1 MQLIVVTGLSGSGK
15 SVALGVLEDSG
26 FYCVDNLPARL
37 VPELIQQLRDA
48 GIERAAVSIDARTI
62 AAAQLAG
69 QLAGQVAGQSAASLA
84 GTANPTRHATP
95 DLAHGTDSEELPSIL
110 ASLKAQGVDLRML
123 FLNASTETLIQ
134 RYSETRRRHP
144 LAHLGG
150 GTGSANENASKSAN
164 ELTVAECVAR
174 ERELL
179 APLDALAHHIDTTG
193 VRPNTLRGWIKDFL
207 QSAGARRGSLTLV
220 FTSFGFKHGI
230 PSEADLVYD
239 VRMLPNP
246 YYDPALRALTG
257 KDAPVI
263 HFLDAVP
270 EVKGM
275 FDDIRNFL
283 KRWIP
288 AFERDNRNYV
298 TVALG
303 CTGGQHRSVYL
314 AEKLAATFGGQFTV
328 LVRHRELRG

>member
-62 AAAQLAG
+62 AAAQ
-69 QLAGQVAGQSAASLA
+69 ASD
-84 GTANPTRHATP
+84 P
-95 DLAHGTDSEELPSIL
+95 EELPSIL
-110 ASLKAQGVDLRML
+110 TSLKAQGTDLRML

-144 LAHLGG
+144 LATLA
-150 GTGSANENASKSAN
+150 TGVER
-164 ELTVAECVAR
+164 TVAECVAQ

-207 QSAGARRGSLTLV
+207 QGAGARRGSLTLI

-246 YYDPALRALTG
+246 YYDPALRPLTG
-257 KDAPVI
+257 KDALVVG
-263 HFLDAVP
+263 FLEAMP
-270 EVKGM
+270 EVKNM
-275 FDDIRNFL
+275 YEDIRGFL
-283 KRWIP
+283 RRWIP

-298 TVALG
+298 TVAIG

-314 AEKLAATFGGQFTV
+314 AEKLAASFGGQFAV
-328 LVRHRELRG
+328 LVRHRELRA